1 MQLGHVNV
9 GDGRYRANP
18 AWLFSVLATR
28 RGLKPRRGPVHSAAR
43 SYSKHRIREDRTGPL
58 QADRFR
64 SPRALSSA
72 ADHVCHRPRLA
83 VNSPGLASAV
93 CGRGPASFAL
103 QDRAAELA
111 FDVARSHPG
120 ACPSS
125 RRLTWPEPRQP
136 ELQSPGQVRP

>member
-18 AWLFSVLATR
+18 SWLFSVLATR
-28 RGLKPRRGPVHSAAR
+28 RGLKPRRGPVHSAAK
-43 SYSKHRIREDRTGPL
+43 SYSKHRSREDRTGRW
-58 QADRFR
+58 QADRSR
-64 SPRALSSA
+64 LPRAPSSA
-72 ADHVCHRPRLA
+72 ADHVCNRPRLA

-93 CGRGPASFAL
+93 CGRDPVSFVL

-111 FDVARSHPG
+111 FDVVRSHPA

-125 RRLTWPEPRQP
+125 RRQPWPEPRQP